1 MTWKIIKN
9 GADCNSLLRF
19 FLFSLRFRQ
28 SDFLVLLLPGVH
40 IVVQCLRDNIL
51 QEDAFHKG
59 NVLHLTDQIR
69 IHDEGGSDFLGLLG
83 TFGWLAFL
91 GATHILPAFGFEF
104 GLHFLCGSRCRN
116 FTLNGCFPGYSMLL
130 LLNFFGYSLFL
141 SLFNLLFLRRFLCLV
156 GWNGFTHE
164 AIHP

>member
-1 MTWKIIKN
+1 MQN
-9 GADCNSLLRF
+9 GAGCNSLLRF
-19 FLFSLRFRQ
+19 FLSSLRLRQ
-28 SDFLVLLLPGVH
+28 PDFLVLFLPGVH
-40 IVVQCLRDNIL
+40 IATQCFRYNIL
-51 QEDAFHKG
+51 QENALHKG
-59 NVLHLTDQIR
+59 NVLHLADQIR
-69 IHDEGGSDFLGLLG
+69 IHDEGGSNFLGLLG

-91 GATHILPAFGFEF
+91 GTTYIFPAFSFEL
-104 GLHFLCGSRCRN
+104 GLNFLCGSRCRN